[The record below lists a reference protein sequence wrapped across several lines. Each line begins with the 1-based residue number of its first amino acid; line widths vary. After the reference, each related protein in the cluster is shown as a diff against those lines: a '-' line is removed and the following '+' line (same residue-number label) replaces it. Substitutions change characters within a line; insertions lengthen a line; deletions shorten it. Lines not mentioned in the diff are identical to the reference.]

1 MSGPRALER
10 AGGRPLWAQLQD
22 DLLRRI
28 RAREFDGSF
37 PGELALTEEYAVSR
51 HTVRQALGQLRADGI
66 VVAERGRPPRLAQSG
81 PPPGIDQP
89 VDEVYSLFASVEES
103 GRAQTSTVLRFDRI
117 ADGVVATRL
126 GLEESTPLLLLE
138 RLRLADDEP
147 LAWDRVWLPW
157 SDAEPLVGVDL
168 TRTALYTE
176 LAARAGVRV
185 DGGRERIHADVADA
199 GVARLLGIPV
209 GAPIFEI
216 DRLGSSGDRPVEWR
230 HTTVR
235 ADRFC
240 LTATFGTGRGDARP
254 WSLEQAGGAAH

>member
-1 MSGPRALER
+1 MGPKALER

-28 RAREFDGSF
+28 RSHEFDASF
-37 PGELALTEEYAVSR
+37 PGELALTEEYVVSR

-66 VVAERGRPPRLAQSG
+66 VVAERGRSPRLARGG
-81 PPPGIDQP
+81 PPPTIEAP

-103 GRAQTSTVLRFDRI
+103 GRTQTSTVRRLDRV

-157 SDAEPLVGVDL
+157 EIAEPLVGVDL
-168 TRTALYTE
+168 TRTGLYAE
-176 LAARAGVRV
+176 LATRAGVQV
-185 DGGRERIHADVADA
+185 DGGRERIHADVADPA
-199 GVARLLGIPV
+199 TARLLDVAP
-209 GAPIFEI
+209 GAPVFRI
-216 DRLGSSGDRPVEWR
+216 DRLGSSGDRAVEWR

-235 ADRFC
+235 ADRFH
-240 LTATFGTGRGDARP
+240 LSATFGTPASRP
-254 WSLEQAGGAAH
+254 WSLEQAPPAH

>member
-1 MSGPRALER
+1 MGPRALER

-22 DLLRRI
+22 DLQRRI
-28 RAREFDGSF
+28 RAHEFDATF

-51 HTVRQALGQLRADGI
+51 HTVRQALGQLRADGV
-66 VVAERGRPPRLAQSG
+66 VVAERGRPPRLARGGS
-81 PPPGIDQP
+81 PPAIDQP
-89 VDEVYSLFASVEES
+89 VDEVYSLFTSVEES
-103 GRAQTSTVLRFDRI
+103 GRTQTSRVRRLDRL

-138 RLRLADDEP
+138 RLRLVDDEP

-157 SDAEPLVGVDL
+157 EVAGALVGVDL
-168 TRTALYTE
+168 TRTGLYAE
-176 LAARAGVRV
+176 LAARAGVHV

-199 GVARLLGIPV
+199 AVARLLGIEV
-209 GAPIFEI
+209 GAPVFEI
-216 DRLGSSGDRPVEWR
+216 DRLGSSGDRAVEWR

-240 LTATFGTGRGDARP
+240 LSATFGTRGTATP
-254 WSLEQAGGAAH
+254 WALEQAHPSP

>member
-1 MSGPRALER
+1 MGPKALER
-10 AGGRPLWAQLQD
+10 AGGQPLWAQLQD
-22 DLLRRI
+22 DLVRRI
-28 RAREFDGSF
+28 RAREFDASF

-51 HTVRQALGQLRADGI
+51 HTVRQALAQLRADGV
-66 VVAERGRPPRLAQSG
+66 VVAERGRPPRLAPEG

-89 VDEVYSLFASVEES
+89 VDEVYSLFTSVEES
-103 GRAQTSTVLRFDRI
+103 GRAQTSRVLRFDRI

-176 LAARAGVRV
+176 LAARTGIRV

-199 GVARLLGIPV
+199 SAARLLGVAV

-216 DRLGSSGDRPVEWR
+216 DRLGATGDRTVEWR

-240 LTATFGTGRGDARP
+240 LTARFGAGRGAPTP
-254 WSLEQAGGAAH
+254 WSLEQAGRGH